1 MSNERYPGENMSK
14 QQYEEKIRIISQ
26 DDLGPGNQG
35 EFGPVS
41 SAESEFIN
49 DVGDERYWGPRQEKS
64 ACMDDR
70 LEGLRL
76 HLAGNRAITEA
87 AAQYLDRRAE
97 ALPLS
102 KNMARTV
109 NQLTVMDRVPVFHK
123 KCAAIASIRQALE
136 YAGEREGAVIGEVWK
151 KLDRL
156 GATEFITMQ
165 QLSNAINTGRQNSQ
179 VESIWDSTPDQLM
192 KIAEDNGAEIEETP
206 GNHKV
211 AGNLDNMSS
220 QGFNNGLY
228 RSEHTADDGQP
239 MGMLT
244 IDWLGYRDQLAEDG
258 FSDPDIARQLMRSGI
273 FIVAVQKMINKDDS
287 PLVTVGP
294 AA

>member
-1 MSNERYPGENMSK
+1 MAR
-14 QQYEEKIRIISQ
+14 QQYEEQIRILGLG
-26 DDLGPGNQG
+26 DMGPGNQG
-35 EFGPVS
+35 EFGPS
-41 SAESEFIN
+41 SAAESEFIN
-49 DVGDERYWGPRQEKS
+49 DVQEEKYWGPRQEKS

-87 AAQYLDRRAE
+87 ATQYLDRRAE
-97 ALPLS
+97 VLPVS

-109 NQLTVMDRVPVFHK
+109 NQLAVMDRVPVFHK
-123 KCAAIASIRQALE
+123 KCAALASIRQALD
-136 YAGEREGAVIGEVWK
+136 YAGQREGAVIGEVWK

-179 VESIWDSTPDQLM
+179 DESIWDSTPDQLM
-192 KIAEDNGAEIEETP
+192 EIAKNNGAEIEETP
-206 GNHKV
+206 GSHKV

-220 QGFNNGLY
+220 LGFNNGKF
-228 RSEHTADDGQP
+228 RGEHTADNGQP

-244 IDWLGYRDQLAEDG
+244 IDWSGYRDQLKEDG
-258 FSDPDIARQLMRSGI
+258 FTDPDAARQLMRSGI
-273 FIVAVQKMINKDDS
+273 FIVSVQKMINKDGS
-287 PLVTVGP
+287 PLVTVGYGS
-294 AA
+294 